1 MAGIISNGVLIK
13 KFVAPISII
22 SNQPVFVADSISLR
36 RTTNSQNAQR
46 WEIQTRVEPSTND
59 AEMLLHT
66 VVNGKNNIITVQ
78 MPQILRASPNNTT
91 STSTVLSQGAV
102 VGSSS
107 VIVSN
112 NNGRIAK
119 GEFIRFQNHSKV
131 YMVTQTLNLNGVLNI
146 FPPLRQTITNN
157 TVISYGNSV
166 NLQGYYG
173 TETTLGIV
181 FEDGIISDPG
191 TISIIEAT

>member
-46 WEIQTRVEPSTND
+46 WEIQTRVEPSTRD

-66 VVNGKNNIITVQ
+66 VINGKSNIITIQ
-78 MPQILRASPNNTT
+78 MPQILRSSPNTT
-91 STSTVLSQGAV
+91 TTTSTVLAQGAV
-102 VGSSS
+102 AGSSAI
-107 VIVSN
+107 IVSN
-112 NNGRIAK
+112 NNGQIAK
-119 GEFIRFQNHSKV
+119 GEFIQFSNHSKV
-131 YMVTQTLNLNGVLNI
+131 YLVTQNLNLNGVLNI
-146 FPPLRQTITNN
+146 FPALRQNIIDG
-157 TVISYGNSV
+157 TVIAYGNAV
-166 NLQGYYG
+166 NMQGYYG

-191 TISIIEAT
+191 TVSIIEAT